1 MEIVFSSIGKR
12 RHTWRIRVIKSY
24 DGCRNFLF
32 FSEKKENF
40 LLRQVKKKLVLGN
53 KFWNF
58 FLFKSAIW
66 NFENNI
72 QIEVE
77 SAKLLQTKWKW
88 SKLDVSFFIV
98 VYLYRDFFQSI

>member
-53 KFWNF
+53 KF
-58 FLFKSAIW
+58 
-66 NFENNI
+66 
-72 QIEVE
+72 
-77 SAKLLQTKWKW
+77 
-88 SKLDVSFFIV
+88 
-98 VYLYRDFFQSI
+98 